1 MKRIYAAAGAAVLM
15 VCLLAGWWFF
25 SHRSQPAPST
35 AATPVYA
42 YADLEHVVMSHPRY
56 SEYHHLELEY
66 NAMVAQYQFEQWNYS
81 QKAAAEGTS
90 VQNFAA
96 ADAAGTAALDQELQ
110 AKVALK
116 ENELN
121 NRLKQRYDSLVQE
134 KKKTTPVISQADT
147 LKIVNLQLKLKTL
160 SLSKEERAATEEQ
173 LQTLLKGSQADVQVT
188 NRTADEIAALMAPD
202 KAQAKKELVQEKKK
216 TTPVI
221 SQADTLKIVNLQL
234 KLKTLSLSKEER
246 AATEEQLQTL
256 LKGSQADVQVT
267 NRTADEIAALMA
279 PDKAQAKKEL
289 DDYAQQVKKDLEGR
303 KADSQQVFQ
312 QQLGVLQDRPEPAVW
327 NKEWKDKLDAKEKE
341 MKDVKDAIMADIR
354 DKAADVAQEQG
365 FEMIFANYEGIGT
378 ATDVTDDIIA
388 KLA

>member
-1 MKRIYAAAGAAVLM
+1 
-15 VCLLAGWWFF
+15 
-25 SHRSQPAPST
+25 
-35 AATPVYA
+35 
-42 YADLEHVVMSHPRY
+42 
-56 SEYHHLELEY
+56 
-66 NAMVAQYQFEQWNYS
+66 MVAQYQFEQWNYS
-81 QKAAAEGTS
+81 QKAAAEGRS
-90 VQNFAA
+90 VQNFVA
-96 ADAAGTAALDQELQ
+96 ADAAGSAALDQELQ

-116 ENELN
+116 QNELN

-134 KKKTTPVISQADT
+134 KKTTTPVISQADT

-173 LQTLLKGSQADVQVT
+173 LQALLKGSQADVQVT
-188 NRTADEIAALMAPD
+188 TRTADEIAALMAP
-202 KAQAKKELVQEKKK
+202 A
-216 TTPVI
+216 
-221 SQADTLKIVNLQL
+221 
-234 KLKTLSLSKEER
+234 
-246 AATEEQLQTL
+246 
-256 LKGSQADVQVT
+256 
-267 NRTADEIAALMA
+267 
-279 PDKAQAKKEL
+279 KAQAKKEL

-312 QQLGVLQDRPEPAVW
+312 QQLGVLRDRPEPAVW

-354 DKAADVAQEQG
+354 DKAADVAQKQG

>member
-1 MKRIYAAAGAAVLM
+1 MKRIYAAAGAAVPM

-160 SLSKEERAATEEQ
+160 SLSK
-173 LQTLLKGSQADVQVT
+173 
-188 NRTADEIAALMAPD
+188 
-202 KAQAKKELVQEKKK
+202 
-216 TTPVI
+216 
-221 SQADTLKIVNLQL
+221 
-234 KLKTLSLSKEER
+234 
-246 AATEEQLQTL
+246 
-256 LKGSQADVQVT
+256 
-267 NRTADEIAALMA
+267 
-279 PDKAQAKKEL
+279 
-289 DDYAQQVKKDLEGR
+289 
-303 KADSQQVFQ
+303 
-312 QQLGVLQDRPEPAVW
+312 
-327 NKEWKDKLDAKEKE
+327 
-341 MKDVKDAIMADIR
+341 
-354 DKAADVAQEQG
+354 
-365 FEMIFANYEGIGT
+365 
-378 ATDVTDDIIA
+378 
-388 KLA
+388 

>member
-15 VCLLAGWWFF
+15 ACLVAGGWFF
-25 SHRSQPAPST
+25 SHRSHPAPST

-81 QKAAAEGTS
+81 QKAAAEGRS

-96 ADAAGTAALDQELQ
+96 ADAAGSAALDQELQ

-116 ENELN
+116 QNELN

-134 KKKTTPVISQADT
+134 KKTTTPVISQADT

-173 LQTLLKGSQADVQVT
+173 LQALLKGSQADVQVT
-188 NRTADEIAALMAPD
+188 TRTADEIAALMAPA
-202 KAQAKKELVQEKKK
+202 KAQAKKEL
-216 TTPVI
+216 
-221 SQADTLKIVNLQL
+221 A
-234 KLKTLSLSKEER
+234 
-246 AATEEQLQTL
+246 
-256 LKGSQADVQVT
+256 
-267 NRTADEIAALMA
+267 
-279 PDKAQAKKEL
+279 
-289 DDYAQQVKKDLEGR
+289 DYAQQVKKDLEGR

-365 FEMIFANYEGIGT
+365 YDMIFSNYEGIGT